1 MLGCF
6 PSGESLPV
14 SVSQR
19 AKAIMGTSPSMPI
32 GARSREFPLDS
43 NSKPRPA
50 CALSSACAM
59 VEGQI
64 LPEDARSQA
73 KMTLREVVNT
83 IIMRMPRTGWPG

>member
-1 MLGCF
+1 
-6 PSGESLPV
+6 
-14 SVSQR
+14 
-19 AKAIMGTSPSMPI
+19 
-32 GARSREFPLDS
+32 
-43 NSKPRPA
+43 
-50 CALSSACAM
+50 M